1 MLVPMSEAVIKRG
14 FLKMKLALTNKQT
27 LFDNKN
33 LDGLMRMPF
42 NSITLAPKAVQ
53 QIVKT
58 WKRQHQRR
66 IFSEDI

>member
-1 MLVPMSEAVIKRG
+1 
-14 FLKMKLALTNKQT
+14 MKLAQTNKRT
-27 LFDNKN
+27 RLDNKN

-42 NSITLAPKAVQ
+42 NRATLVPKAVQ

-66 IFSEDI
+66 TFSEDI

>member
-1 MLVPMSEAVIKRG
+1 
-14 FLKMKLALTNKQT
+14 MKLAQTNKRT
-27 LFDNKN
+27 RLDNKN

-42 NSITLAPKAVQ
+42 NSVTLVPKAVQ

-66 IFSEDI
+66 TFSEDI